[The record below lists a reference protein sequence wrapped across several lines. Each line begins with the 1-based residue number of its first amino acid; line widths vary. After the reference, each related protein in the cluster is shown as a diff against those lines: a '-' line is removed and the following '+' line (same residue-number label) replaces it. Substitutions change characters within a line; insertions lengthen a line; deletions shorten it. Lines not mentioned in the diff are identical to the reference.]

1 MAVPIFNK
9 MLHKYYIKNDR
20 FGGKSNEKLEQNN
33 AKSRDSSIVEWKKRS
48 KGGIISKLLHKIF
61 NN

>member
-1 MAVPIFNK
+1 MAVPNFNK
-9 MLHKYYIKNDR
+9 LLHKYYIKIDR
-20 FGGKSNEKLEQNN
+20 FGAKSYEKMGQNN

-48 KGGIISKLLHKIF
+48 KGGIISKILHKIF